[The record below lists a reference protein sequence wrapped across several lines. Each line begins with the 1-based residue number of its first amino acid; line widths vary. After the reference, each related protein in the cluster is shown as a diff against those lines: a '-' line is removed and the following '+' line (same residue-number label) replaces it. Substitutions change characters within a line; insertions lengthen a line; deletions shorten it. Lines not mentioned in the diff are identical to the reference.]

1 MGFSTPKPKF
11 DLAEFLSQK
20 GTPRTR
26 RPSWKRMTGKSATP
40 APADAAHGDVTPED
54 GTGLPDAE

>member
-20 GTPRTR
+20 GTPRSSR
-26 RPSWKRMTGKSATP
+26 KPAWKRAAPRPQEEVTADGPDAEMPSEGD
-40 APADAAHGDVTPED
+40 APAD
-54 GTGLPDAE
+54 

>member
-20 GTPRTR
+20 GTPRSR
-26 RPSWKRMTGKSATP
+26 RPSWKRAPGK
-40 APADAAHGDVTPED
+40 AAANLPGEAAPED
-54 GTGLPDAE
+54 RAEAPDAE